1 MNGQKPRMRPA
12 AFTALALAAALTL
25 PGVQASAADA
35 ATATYKIQWFKG
47 TKSGKYPATAIASE
61 TRTDTA
67 GAKVRLTRDDLDAP
81 RGYALDKKNTTV
93 KSVTVAGDNSTTVS
107 VYFKADEKATDLFQQ
122 GNLLWTT
129 TTSGDPNNDGKFL
142 SSTTAQNNLKAMKY
156 WYRSAKLGDIGA
168 LDAVV
173 NYTYYERG
181 GFVRDDESNIYTPY
195 YGVNMG
201 NNIKGESGWSVIRR
215 FGLKAVHSGL
225 ANLKSLDNSG
235 TAQSDIYHALAES
248 YANDEMKA
256 IYPDMIDYKAS
267 LPYYLAAA
275 NSEGDFKGWRYV
287 AELYWFGRLAP
298 DSGTTAGEEALQYME
313 KAATGYDSTNYLKND
328 ATANAY
334 LGFWYLNEDGTGP
347 DLPIPAGETK
357 VSMALK
363 YFTRARAI
371 ADHGTIRK
379 MQEALEKL
387 AQIYETG
394 ENETS
399 GVPTTADL
407 QQALSVYNEMLSAA
421 YYPGT
426 QKYVDAA
433 ARVEAK
439 LAAIAEGGKTAVV
452 HNGAPITLD
461 HAAIVQD
468 GEVLVPS
475 TALDSLGLTTDYDE
489 ASQTLTAA
497 NADSTLKLTAGS
509 DRAVVGHTDVK
520 MDATAKIVD
529 GELFVPLLFVAKSIG
544 LDASYDATVNTA
556 SLSDPAAPAVS
567 SDFDNG
573 GNAVVSF
580 GGRDWIVLAKKDDR
594 QLIVAKDDLTAA
606 AYNSAYNP
614 TTGQALYTTWEN
626 SELRSYLNGTFYD
639 TFSADDQSKIISTR
653 IGNTPN
659 TDYKTLAGSDTTD
672 NIFVLSQQ
680 EYETYIGTDQ
690 SLVSTLNSDG
700 SNWWWLRTPGVDQRY
715 AAFANSAGFV
725 ASYGRLV
732 TNPLGGVRPAMW
744 IKIPATD
751 PGTHPTMTVTQTG
764 AHQLTATFDRALDAA
779 SASFSIVKDGSPL
792 DISYFKWAEDSKS
805 VVFTTPDDLTDGS
818 YTVDMAN
825 VSNGRTLSGTLVIG
839 SATTGTD
846 D

>member
-1 MNGQKPRMRPA
+1 M
-12 AFTALALAAALTL
+12 FTTLALAAAVMLTS
-25 PGVQASAADA
+25 VQASAADA
-35 ATATYKIQWFKG
+35 PKATYTIQWFKG
-47 TKSGKYPATAIASE
+47 TKSGQYPAKAITSE
-61 TRTDTA
+61 TRTGTV
-67 GAKVRLTRDDLDAP
+67 GRKIQLTGDDLDAP
-81 RGYALDKKNTTV
+81 HGYALDKRHTTV
-93 KSVTVAGDNSTTVS
+93 ESATVAGDDSTTLS
-107 VYFKADEKATDLFQQ
+107 VYFKADEKATDLFQR

-129 TTSGDPNNDGKFL
+129 TTSGDPDKDGKFL
-142 SSTTAQNNLKAMKY
+142 SSTTARNNLKAMTY

-168 LDAVV
+168 MDAIV

-195 YGVNMG
+195 YGATMG
-201 NNIKGESGWSVIRR
+201 NNIEGEPGWSVIRR
-215 FGLKAVHSGL
+215 FGLMAVHAHL
-225 ANLKSLDNSG
+225 ADLNSLDNSG

-256 IYPDMIDYKAS
+256 VYPDMIDYRAS

-275 NSEGDFKGWRYV
+275 KAEGDFKGWRYV
-287 AELYWFGRLAP
+287 AELYWFGRIAP
-298 DSGTTAGEEALQYME
+298 DSGKTAGEEALAYME
-313 KAATGYDSTNYLKND
+313 KAATGYDSVDYLKND

-334 LGFWYLNEDGTGP
+334 LGFWYLNESGTGP
-347 DLPIPAGETK
+347 DLPVPPGETK

-363 YFTRARAI
+363 YFTRAEDI

-387 AQIYETG
+387 AELYETG
-394 ENETS
+394 ANEQS

-407 QQALSVYNEMLSAA
+407 EQALAVYDEMLSPA

-426 QKYVDAA
+426 QAYVDAV

-439 LAAIAEGGKTAVV
+439 IAAIAEGGKTAVI

-461 HAAIVQD
+461 RPAIVRD

-475 TALDSLGLTTDYDE
+475 TVLNSLGLTTEYDE
-489 ASQTLTAA
+489 ASRTLTAT
-497 NADSTLKLTAGS
+497 NAETTLQLTAGS
-509 DRAVVGHTDVK
+509 DRAVVVHTDVK
-520 MDATAKIVD
+520 MDASAQVVD
-529 GELFVPLLFVAKSIG
+529 GELFVPLLFTARTIG
-544 LDASYDATVNTA
+544 LDTSYDTAVNTV

-567 SDFDNG
+567 SDFDDG
-573 GNAVVSF
+573 DNAVVTF
-580 GGRDWIVLAKKDDR
+580 GGREWIVLAQKDDR
-594 QLIVAKDDLTAA
+594 QLIVAKDDLTGA

-639 TFSADDQSKIISTR
+639 TFSADDQSEIISTR

-672 NIFVLSQQ
+672 NVFVLSQR

-690 SLVSTLNSDG
+690 ALVSALNPKASD
-700 SNWWWLRTPGVDQRY
+700 WWWLRTPGVDQRY

-732 TNPLGGVRPAMW
+732 TNPLGGVRPALW

-751 PGTHPTMTVTQTG
+751 PGSHPTMTVAQTG
-764 AHQLTATFDRALDAA
+764 ANELTATFDRPLDAA
-779 SASFSIVKDGSPL
+779 AASFSIVKDGSPL
-792 DISYFKWAEDSKS
+792 DISYFEWAENSKS
-805 VVFTTPDDLTDGS
+805 VVFTTADELTDGS
-818 YTVDMAN
+818 YTVAMAN
-825 VSNGRTLSGTLVIG
+825 VTNGRTLSGTLAIG
-839 SATTGTD
+839 SGIGATGAD
-846 D
+846 G

>member
-1 MNGQKPRMRPA
+1 MFRTIGIS
-12 AFTALALAAALTL
+12 LAAALML
-25 PGVQASAADA
+25 PSVQAAAADA
-35 ATATYKIQWFKG
+35 PQATYKIQWFDG
-47 TKSGKYPATAIASE
+47 TRSGTYPAKANSSE
-61 TRTDTA
+61 TRTATA
-67 GAKVRLTRDDLDAP
+67 GAKVKLTADDLDAP
-81 RGYALDKKNTTV
+81 RGYTLDRKNTTV
-93 KSVTVAGDNSTTVS
+93 KWSTVAGDNSTVLS
-107 VYFKADEKATDLFQQ
+107 VYFKADREATDLFQR

-129 TTSGDPNNDGKFL
+129 TTSGDPNGDGKFL

-195 YGVNMG
+195 YGANMG
-201 NNIKGESGWSVIRR
+201 NNIGGESGWSVIRR
-215 FGLKAVHSGL
+215 FGLLAVHKGL
-225 ANLKSLDNSG
+225 ADLKSLDNSG

-256 IYPDMIDYKAS
+256 IYPEMIDYKAS

-287 AELYWFGRLAP
+287 AELYWFGRIPP
-298 DSGTTAGEEALQYME
+298 DSGMTAGEEALQYME
-313 KAATGYDSTNYLKND
+313 KAATGYDSENYLKND

-363 YFTRARAI
+363 YFTRARDI

-387 AQIYETG
+387 AEIYETG

-399 GVPTTADL
+399 GAPTAADL
-407 QQALSVYNEMLSAA
+407 EQARAVYEEMLTPA

-426 QKYVDAA
+426 QKYTDAV

-439 LAAIAEGGKTAVV
+439 LAAMADGGNTAVV
-452 HNGAPITLD
+452 HNGAPVTLD
-461 HAAIVQD
+461 HPAIVRD

-475 TALDSLGLTTDYDE
+475 TALDSLGLKTSYDE
-489 ASQTLTAA
+489 SSRQLTAT
-497 NADSTLKLTAGS
+497 NDELTIQLTAGS
-509 DRAVVGHTDVK
+509 DRAVVVHTDVR
-520 MDATAKIVD
+520 MDAAAQLVD
-529 GELFVPLLFVAKSIG
+529 GELFVPLLFIGRTLG
-544 LDASYDATVNTA
+544 LDTSYDTAVNTV
-556 SLSDPAAPAVS
+556 SLSDPAAPAV
-567 SDFDNG
+567 DPGFDNG

-580 GGRDWIVLAKKDDR
+580 GGREWIVLAKKDDR
-594 QLIVAKDDLTAA
+594 QLIVAKDDLTDA

-626 SELRSYLNGTFYD
+626 SELRAYLNGSFYD
-639 TFSADDQSKIISTR
+639 SLSADDQAKIIGTR

-672 NIFVLSQQ
+672 KVFVLSQQ
-680 EYETYIGTDQ
+680 EYETYIGDDQ
-690 SLVSTLNSDG
+690 ALVGALNSGG
-700 SNWWWLRTPGVDQRY
+700 SGWWWLRTPGVDQRY

-732 TNPLGGVRPAMW
+732 TNPLGGVRPALW
-744 IKIPATD
+744 VKIPATD
-751 PGTHPTMTVTQTG
+751 PGTHPTMTVTQSG
-764 AHQLTATFDRALDAA
+764 AHQLTATFDRALGA
-779 SASFSIVKDGSPL
+779 SDASFSILKDGSPV

-805 VVFTTPDDLTDGS
+805 VVFTTSDELTDGS

-825 VSNGRTLSGTLVIG
+825 VTNGRTLSGTLVIG
-839 SATTGTD
+839 SGSG
-846 D
+846 

>member
-1 MNGQKPRMRPA
+1 M
-12 AFTALALAAALTL
+12 
-25 PGVQASAADA
+25 QASAADA
-35 ATATYKIQWFKG
+35 PQATYKIQWFKG
-47 TKSGKYPATAIASE
+47 TKSGTYPAKAVTTE
-61 TRTDTA
+61 TRTDTV
-67 GAKVRLTRDDLDAP
+67 GSKVRLAGDDLDAP
-81 RGYALDKKNTTV
+81 RGYELDRRNTTV
-93 KSVTVAGDNSTTVS
+93 KSATVAADNSTTIS
-107 VYFKADEKATDLFQQ
+107 VYFKADEKATDLFQR

-129 TTSGDPNNDGKFL
+129 TTSGDPNKDGQFL
-142 SSTTAQNNLKAMKY
+142 SSITAQNNLKAMKY

-168 LDAVV
+168 LDAIV

-195 YGVNMG
+195 YGANMG
-201 NNIKGESGWSVIRR
+201 NNIDGKPGWSIIRR
-215 FGLKAVHSGL
+215 FGLMAVDKGL
-225 ANLKSLDNSG
+225 ADLNSLDNSG

-256 IYPDMIDYKAS
+256 IYPDMIDYDAS

-287 AELYWFGRLAP
+287 AELYWFGHVAP
-298 DSGTTAGEEALQYME
+298 DSGTTAGEEALRYME
-313 KAATGYDSTNYLKND
+313 KAATGYDSTDYLKND

-334 LGFWYLNEDGTGP
+334 LGFWYLNESGTGP

-363 YFTRARAI
+363 YFTRASDI

-387 AQIYETG
+387 AEIYETG
-394 ENETS
+394 ENEES

-407 QQALSVYNEMLSAA
+407 AQALAVYEKMLGAA

-426 QKYVDAA
+426 QKYADAV

-439 LAAIAEGGKTAVV
+439 LAATAEGGQTVV
-452 HNGAPITLD
+452 LHNGASLTLD
-461 HAAIVQD
+461 SPAIVRD

-475 TALDSLGLTTDYDE
+475 TALDSLGLTTRYDE
-489 ASQTLTAA
+489 ASQTLTATNSA
-497 NADSTLKLTAGS
+497 LTLTLTAGS
-509 DRAVVGHTDVK
+509 DRAVVVHTDVK
-520 MDATAKIVD
+520 MDAPAQLVD
-529 GELFVPLLFVAKSIG
+529 GELFVPLLFIGRTIG
-544 LDASYDATVNTA
+544 LDTSYDAAVNTA

-567 SDFDNG
+567 SGFDNG

-580 GGRDWIVLAKKDDR
+580 GGREWVVLAQKDDR
-594 QLIVAKDDLTAA
+594 QLIVAKDDLTDA

-626 SELRSYLNGTFYD
+626 SELRSYLNGTFHD
-639 TFSADDQSKIISTR
+639 TFSADDQTKIISTR
-653 IGNTPN
+653 IANSPN

-672 NIFVLSQQ
+672 DIFVLSQQ
-680 EYETYIGTDQ
+680 EYETYIGDSQT
-690 SLVSTLNSDG
+690 LGSTLNSGG

-732 TNPLGGVRPAMW
+732 TNPLGGVRPALW
-744 IKIPATD
+744 LKIPATD
-751 PGTHPTMTVTQTG
+751 PGGHPTMTVTQTG
-764 AHQLTATFDRALDAA
+764 AHQLTAVFDRPLDATAA
-779 SASFSIVKDGSPL
+779 SLSIVKDGSPL
-792 DISYFKWAEDSKS
+792 DISYFKWAENSKS
-805 VVFTTPDDLTDGS
+805 VVLTTADELTDGS
-818 YTVDMAN
+818 YTVNMAN
-825 VSNGRTLSGTLVIG
+825 VTNGRTLSGSLVIG
-839 SATTGTD
+839 RVSGSTEAGG
-846 D
+846 

>member
-1 MNGQKPRMRPA
+1 MPRTVRRCPA
-12 AFTALALAAALTL
+12 VLTTLALAGALML

-35 ATATYKIQWFKG
+35 PTATYKIQWFKG
-47 TKSGKYPATAIASE
+47 TRSGTYPAQAVSSE
-61 TRTDTA
+61 TRTGTA
-67 GAKVRLTRDDLDAP
+67 GEKVRLTRDDLDAP
-81 RGYALDKKNTTV
+81 RGYELDKRNTTV
-93 KSVTVAGDNSTTVS
+93 RSVTVAADNSTTIS
-107 VYFKADEKATDLFQQ
+107 VYFNADEKATDLFQR

-142 SSTTAQNNLKAMKY
+142 SSTTARNNLKAMKY
-156 WYRSAKLGDIGA
+156 WYESAKLGDIGA

-195 YGVNMG
+195 YGENMG

-256 IYPDMIDYKAS
+256 VYPEMIDYKAS

-287 AELYWFGRLAP
+287 AELYWFGRIAP

-334 LGFWYLNEDGTGP
+334 LGFWYLNESGTGP

-363 YFTRARAI
+363 YFTRAEDI

-387 AQIYETG
+387 AEIYETG
-394 ENETS
+394 ENEAS
-399 GVPTTADL
+399 GGPTAADL
-407 QQALSVYNEMLSAA
+407 DKALAVDNHMLGAA

-433 ARVEAK
+433 ARVRAK
-439 LAAIAEGGKTAVV
+439 LAAMAEGGKTAVV
-452 HNGAPITLD
+452 HNGAPVTLD
-461 HAAIVQD
+461 SPATVQD
-468 GEVLVPS
+468 GEVMVPS
-475 TALDSLGLTTDYDE
+475 TALKSLGLTTEYDE
-489 ASQTLTAA
+489 ASQTLTAT
-497 NADSTLKLTAGS
+497 NADTTLRLTAGS
-509 DRAVVGHTDVK
+509 DRAVVVHTDVM
-520 MDATAKIVD
+520 MDAAAQVVD
-529 GELFVPLLFVAKSIG
+529 GELFVPLLFVAKTVG
-544 LDASYDATVNTA
+544 LDASYDAAVNTV

-573 GNAVVSF
+573 GNAVVTF

-594 QLIVAKDDLTAA
+594 QLIVAEDDLTDA

-639 TFSADDQSKIISTR
+639 SLSADDQAKIIGTR

-659 TDYKTLAGSDTTD
+659 TDYKTLGGSDTTD
-672 NIFVLSQQ
+672 KVFVLSQQ
-680 EYETYIGTDQ
+680 EYETYVGDDQ
-690 SLVSTLNSDG
+690 TLVSTLNSGG
-700 SNWWWLRTPGVDQRY
+700 SGWWWLRTPGVDQRY
-715 AAFANSAGFV
+715 AAFVNSAGFL

-732 TNPLGGVRPAMW
+732 TNPLGGVRPALW

-751 PGTHPTMTVTQTG
+751 PGTHPTMTVTRTG

-805 VVFTTPDDLTDGS
+805 VVFTTADEVTDGS

-839 SATTGTD
+839 AAGAGG
-846 D
+846 